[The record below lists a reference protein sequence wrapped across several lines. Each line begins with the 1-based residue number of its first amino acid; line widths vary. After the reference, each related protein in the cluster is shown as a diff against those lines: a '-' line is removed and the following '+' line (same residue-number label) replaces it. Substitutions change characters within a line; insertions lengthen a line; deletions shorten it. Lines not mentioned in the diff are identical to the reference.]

1 MSRIRPSGLRWLAG
15 AMLIFGFALVV
26 SGCGGSSS
34 GSTAA
39 EAENASGP
47 PEQGTLH
54 VAVLVG
60 VGGERAQKL
69 APQFEQ
75 EHPGIKLDIT
85 PIAYESVFPKEVLD
99 ASQHTDRYD
108 VYTINN
114 AQLGVFASN
123 GYIVPIEPFLADKEL
138 VPKDLDLSD
147 YYSSYIN
154 GLTKYKGKMY
164 VTPYSFWLMDQ
175 YYREDIFSDPKV
187 QAEYKQATGEE
198 LEPAKTYEQMYNQAK
213 FFTKEGHYGFGMDGA
228 KGGPGSNTYQWIPI
242 LWNYGGELLSDNDTC
257 AAFNSQQGVEAL
269 EYYASLVPYSPP
281 SYTENIADQNTSLFQ
296 QGKLITSGLHDSDQ
310 FGYINDPENSKPE
323 VVNNVGLTISPSGP
337 KGPPPIIHMAGWT
350 LGINADSKMQKAAA
364 AYAMWMAAK
373 GRAPVQAEFG
383 EPQARKSWLDDP
395 ANQKEYPQ
403 YKAMVES
410 LPHAKAIPVTPQ
422 WAEVQDALALAIQQ
436 VVTGQEE
443 AKSALDQA
451 AETSDRALGCSQ

>member
-1 MSRIRPSGLRWLAG
+1 MSRFRSSRSGWLVLALLVFFIAMVAG
-15 AMLIFGFALVV
+15 
-26 SGCGGSSS
+26 GCGGGDSSS
-34 GSTAA
+34 TTA
-39 EAENASGP
+39 EVEGASGP
-47 PEQGTLH
+47 AEKGTLR

-69 APQFEQ
+69 APEFER
-75 EHPGIKLDIT
+75 EHPGLKLEIT

-108 VYTINN
+108 VYTVNN

-123 GYIVPIEPFLADKEL
+123 GYIVPVEAFLENKQL
-138 VPKDLDLSD
+138 VPQDLELSD
-147 YYSSYIN
+147 YYESYVN

-164 VTPYSFWLMDQ
+164 TTPYSFWLMDQ
-175 YYREDIFSDPKV
+175 YYREDIFADPKV
-187 QAEYKQATGEE
+187 KAEYKQATGEE

-213 FFTKEGHYGFGMDGA
+213 FFTRNGQYGFGMDGA

-242 LWNYGGELLSDNDTC
+242 LWNYGGELLSNDNTC
-257 AAFNSQQGVEAL
+257 AAFNSKQGVEAL
-269 EYYASLVPYSPP
+269 EYYASLVPFSPP
-281 SYTENIADQNTSLFQ
+281 SYTSNIADQNTSLFQ

-323 VVNNVGLTISPSGP
+323 VVDNVGLTISPSGP
-337 KGPPPIIHMAGWT
+337 KGPPPVVHMAGWT
-350 LGINADSKMQKAAA
+350 LGINADSKMQRAAA

-383 EPQARKSWLDDP
+383 EPQARKSWLESP
-395 ANQKEYPQ
+395 ANQKQHPE
-403 YKAMVES
+403 YKAMVDS
-410 LPHAKAIPVTPQ
+410 LPHARSIPVTPQ

-436 VVTGQEE
+436 VATGQED
-443 AKSALDQA
+443 AQSALDQA
-451 AETSDRALGCSQ
+451 AETADRALGCSA